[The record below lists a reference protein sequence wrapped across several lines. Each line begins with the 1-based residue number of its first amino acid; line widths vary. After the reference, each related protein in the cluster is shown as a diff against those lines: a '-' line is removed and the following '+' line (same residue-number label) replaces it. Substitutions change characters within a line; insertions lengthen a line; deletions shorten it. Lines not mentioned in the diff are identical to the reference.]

1 MSQDKKKKKSVMKNW
16 IFGEKNK
23 FYLLDYNASLE
34 ARNGM
39 LVAAC
44 SQSNLKATQ
53 RLLSTSDLNVH
64 QQMKDLDTPLM
75 IACRNNKMK

>member
-1 MSQDKKKKKSVMKNW
+1 MSQDKKKKKSVMKNFW
-16 IFGEKNK
+16 RKKQILF
-23 FYLLDYNASLE
+23 LDYNASLE